1 MRSRWNTRGDD
12 RQDRQSPYLAAAIKY
27 LTQNTQR
34 PLWPGQRKKED
45 GSPEEPNPLYPPL
58 AISEDS
64 FVISLGRAFNRY
76 FNGASP
82 KDKRFLKYNDPG
94 FLECFANRLNTPS
107 LCLGYEFITKFD
119 SKRFIQNR
127 FRDPATLLAE
137 KLGPIAVRSLDQGGH
152 VQKVFPVA
160 FLKSL
165 QGLIQEYP
173 SLKEDRLIVEAL
185 LKYRANLL
193 SRHKEHLKSFGHEN
207 ITTQACMD
215 VSLAEEIQNFRAF
228 WANRDNLLASAGS

>member
-1 MRSRWNTRGDD
+1 MRSRWKARRDD
-12 RQDRQSPYLAAAIKY
+12 RRDKESPYLAAAIGY
-27 LTQNTQR
+27 FTQNTQR

-64 FVISLGRAFNRY
+64 FVISLGRAFNRH
-76 FNGASP
+76 FNGTPP
-82 KDKRFLKYNDPG
+82 KDKRFLKYDDPG
-94 FLECFANRLNTPS
+94 FLECFANRINTPS

-127 FRDPATLLAE
+127 FHDPATLLAE

-160 FLKSL
+160 FLEILERVTK
-165 QGLIQEYP
+165 ENP
-173 SLKEDRLIVEAL
+173 SFKEDRLIVEAL

-193 SRHKEHLKSFGHEN
+193 SRHTEHLKSFGHDN
-207 ITTQACMD
+207 TITQACMD

-228 WANRDNLLASAGS
+228 WANRDNLLASAGQ